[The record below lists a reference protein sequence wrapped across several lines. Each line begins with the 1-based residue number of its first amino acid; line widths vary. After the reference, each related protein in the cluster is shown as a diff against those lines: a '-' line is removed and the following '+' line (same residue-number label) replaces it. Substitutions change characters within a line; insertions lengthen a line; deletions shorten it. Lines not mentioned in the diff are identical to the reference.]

1 MRYLGTQHIHN
12 NAQKTRV
19 NKITKTS
26 TLTTIWCKNKLKL
39 FSSTVNL
46 SVQRK
51 SVHRQEQNPQLPGKY
66 FIDNHRAPKKKTSP
80 NLPAR
85 RDIWSHDIGPS
96 QWIHTL
102 YFFTCTTITKP
113 ARASVYE
120 QLRFGPGKIPFRRS
134 RIWRAFPL
142 SEYTYGLWDGPGV
155 WRLFHRCHMG
165 RVSRLCV
172 SSRGSG
178 GCRTWRNGDHR
189 IYRCTPS
196 FAFCVS
202 FLFALMWIH
211 ILVDV

>member
-1 MRYLGTQHIHN
+1 MHIEHSYIYNISCLLRHSLILFLSSLSWNVLYVICMQPHAVFGDTTNTQ
-12 NAQKTRV
+12 QCSKTRV

-46 SVQRK
+46 SAQRK

-66 FIDNHRAPKKKTSP
+66 FIDNHRAPKKTSP

-113 ARASVYE
+113 AKTKDVLIKCVVKTITKCYLFQYSIYM
-120 QLRFGPGKIPFRRS
+120 QINFHIPR
-134 RIWRAFPL
+134 
-142 SEYTYGLWDGPGV
+142 
-155 WRLFHRCHMG
+155 
-165 RVSRLCV
+165 
-172 SSRGSG
+172 
-178 GCRTWRNGDHR
+178 
-189 IYRCTPS
+189 
-196 FAFCVS
+196 
-202 FLFALMWIH
+202 
-211 ILVDV
+211 